1 MIADTSF
8 IIDILREDEFAW
20 ELLNKFF
27 SDKKTIYITSLTIF
41 ELWFW
46 IYLSGNPTKE
56 EKKVLKI
63 VNDLPI
69 LNFDREAG
77 KISGKINADLINK
90 GKPIKTADV
99 LIASIA
105 INNNKTL
112 ITRDVKHFSKIKNLK
127 VISY

>member
-1 MIADTSF
+1 MRTF
-8 IIDILREDEFAW
+8 LDE
-20 ELLNKFF
+20 
-27 SDKKTIYITSLTIF
+27 
-41 ELWFW
+41 
-46 IYLSGNPTKE
+46 
-56 EKKVLKI
+56 KVRI
-63 VNDLPI
+63 VD
-69 LNFDREAG
+69 
-77 KISGKINADLINK
+77 S

>member
-41 ELWFW
+41 ELWFG

-63 VNDLPI
+63 GYFGTV
-69 LNFDREAG
+69 F
-77 KISGKINADLINK
+77 
-90 GKPIKTADV
+90 V
-99 LIASIA
+99 
-105 INNNKTL
+105 TL
-112 ITRDVKHFSKIKNLK
+112 
-127 VISY
+127 